1 MHITLNGEEKSLKE
15 GTSLNQLLEQLG
27 IEGKRIAVEI
37 NREIIPKSEHAQ
49 YEIRDGDKIEVVH
62 AIGGG

>member
-1 MHITLNGEEKSLKE
+1 MHITLNGEDKSLKE
-15 GTSLNQLLEQLG
+15 GTSLSQLLGQLG
-27 IEGKRIAVEI
+27 IEGNRIAVEI

-49 YEIRDGDKIEVVH
+49 YVIRDGDKIEVVH